1 MTYAL
6 VQRDNIGSKQIFD
19 TFEDLLAALP
29 EDTSNYDIEVLSAE
43 DEERLIF
50 LEDEEPVFGDGLGF
64 DDEPPLAAD
73 PMVQALLAKVD
84 LAAVLSDV

>member
-43 DEERLIF
+43 DEE
-50 LEDEEPVFGDGLGF
+50 DEEPVFGDGLGF
-64 DDEPPLAAD
+64 ADEPD
-73 PMVQALLAKVD
+73 VIDDLAK
-84 LAAVLSDV
+84 LGAEAFEAR